1 MARRYLEIAFT
12 PAVLAAQE
20 RYYGR
25 ARPVTGAPEKDPL
38 GTREEEF
45 IAARDSFYMATVTE
59 SGWPYLQHRGG
70 PPGFLRV
77 LDSTTLAFGDYPG
90 NRQTIT
96 IGSLAA
102 NDRVSLFV
110 MDYPNRARLKL
121 FGHARVEEAAGNEEL
136 LRLVSQPAM
145 ASGIERIVLIDVV
158 SFDWNCPKY
167 ITPRFSATEVE
178 ATVGELRHRI
188 AELEALLT
196 RQEANVA
203 RTPQSLAH
211 QPGMQRTSRETKGAT
226 R

>member
-25 ARPVTGAPEKDPL
+25 ARPVTGAPERDPL
-38 GTREEEF
+38 GAREEEF

-77 LDSTTLAFGDYPG
+77 LDPRTLAFADYPG

-102 NDRVSLFV
+102 NDRVSLFL

-121 FGHARVEEAAGNEEL
+121 FGHARVEEAAGDAEL
-136 LRLVSQPAM
+136 LRLVSHPAM
-145 ASGIERIVLIDVV
+145 AAEIERIVLIDVV

-167 ITPRFSATEVE
+167 ITPRFTATEVE
-178 ATVGELRHRI
+178 ATVGELRRRI
-188 AELEALLT
+188 ADLEALLAT
-196 RQEANVA
+196 REANVA
-203 RTPQSLAH
+203 HTPQAPAH
-211 QPGMQRTSRETKGAT
+211 QPGMQWTSRETKGET